1 LNFPSAGRARMCMR
15 RLWTTTTATRV
26 FRPSSSF
33 SLSTTTTT
41 TRGDGPVAGERTAFA
56 NALLSEEMDVEHDEG
71 WMESPAHLDA
81 KANQLRAR
89 AMELEHDADAM
100 YAKAHRRV
108 RVRAKEMMRRAMA
121 ARDDAR
127 ECAARARILRE
138 QLRDESARDGF
149 GGAAHMATTSTAS
162 FSSDDADADADG
174 VDAREDGRHAR

>member
-1 LNFPSAGRARMCMR
+1 MFVR
-15 RLWTTTTATRV
+15 RLWTTTTTTTRGV
-26 FRPSSSF
+26 LHPSSSSSF
-33 SLSTTTTT
+33 SRSTS
-41 TRGDGPVAGERTAFA
+41 TRGDGTVAGERTAFA

-108 RVRAKEMMRRAMA
+108 RVRAREMMRRAMA
-121 ARDDAR
+121 AKDDAR

-149 GGAAHMATTSTAS
+149 GGAAHTATATATSL
-162 FSSDDADADADG
+162 SSDDGEADADG
-174 VDAREDGRHAR
+174 VDAREDGRRAR